1 MCSTVETVR
10 STSIT
15 GEFNGPGDVPPGIV
29 TDATIE
35 RFIEIVKKNRWQLIQ
50 DFGCSRTTG
59 GSNTVPDL
67 IDLEVAHW
75 LKMQLMLETGPAN
88 PGDPPP
94 IGLVSEG
101 TIARGGS
108 RSTVK
113 RAVAPW
119 SPEQIIEDNWAM
131 TPYGIKWY
139 QLWRALPPE
148 MTTANKP
155 GAGIGPLPIW
165 RGYGGPFGGGLW

>member
-15 GEFNGPGDVPPGIV
+15 GEFNGPGDAPPGIV
-29 TDATIE
+29 SDAVIE
-35 RFIEIVKKNRWQLIQ
+35 RYIGIVQKNRWQLIQ
-50 DFGCSRTTG
+50 DFGCTRSEADP
-59 GSNTVPDL
+59 NTIPDL
-67 IDLEVAHW
+67 IDLEVAHC
-75 LKMQLMLETGPAN
+75 LKMQLMLETGAAN
-88 PGDPPP
+88 PGAPPP
-94 IGLVSEG
+94 IGPVSEG

-113 RAVAPW
+113 RAVAGWTPDDL
-119 SPEQIIEDNWAM
+119 IENNWGL

-148 MTTANKP
+148 MTTVNRP
-155 GAGIGPLPIW
+155 GAQTGPLPIW
-165 RGYGGPFGGGLW
+165 RGPGS